1 VFEQFLCYVFHNIWR
16 WLTHPLCGCCYRTI
30 YVVSDC
36 CLSIFKHCW
45 LTARVL
51 EKCFWGRGKSW
62 NFLWRREWEPCS
74 FVMPTYSCKCC
85 GKCTVYTVVYIA
97 KNGGGYTQRGVAK
110 GLKVPCLFMI
120 TLSKKNPEVGIRRI
134 PAYTPPQYTTACTL
148 LDDHCHLRY
157 SSLAVASVSHL
168 LCITRCWNVLLTD
181 VDGRGV

>member
-1 VFEQFLCYVFHNIWR
+1 MRMQTTKYTRPHASVLYFEQFLCYVFHNVWR

-97 KNGGGYTQRGVAK
+97 KNGGGYTQRCVAK

-120 TLSKKNPEVGIRRI
+120 TEVSIRCQKKPGGW
-134 PAYTPPQYTTACTL
+134 YTAHTRVYPPNTPL
-148 LDDHCHLRY
+148 RVHCWMTIVI
-157 SSLAVASVSHL
+157 SATVV
-168 LCITRCWNVLLTD
+168 
-181 VDGRGV
+181 